1 MAVYQSMQ
9 RVRFSSED
17 GYNKFQMVF
26 SNVRHHLK
34 KLPGFLHLTWW
45 VHPDDPH
52 WYNEVSF
59 WTSFEALKD
68 WHMDT
73 YHKHAKE
80 WAVRTGAI
88 MEDIIVNFELK
99 STRLIR
105 VCPCCGHAEDKP
117 YDLHQEQARLAQPC
131 PQCGFHFP
139 VMPETADSFAV
150 FQDVKPPAPATV
162 SARQTVD
169 A

>member
-1 MAVYQSMQ
+1 MQ

-17 GYNKFQMVF
+17 GYKKFQMVF
-26 SNVRHHLK
+26 ADVRHKLK

-45 VHPDDPH
+45 VHPEDPS

-88 MEDIIVNFELK
+88 MEDIITNFEYK
-99 STRLIR
+99 NARLIR
-105 VCPCCGHAEDKP
+105 VCPACAHISDKA
-117 YDLHQEQARLAQPC
+117 YDVAMEQAALAEPC
-131 PQCGFHFP
+131 PQCGFNFP
-139 VMPETADSFAV
+139 IMPETASSTAV
-150 FQDVKPPAPATV
+150 FKDEP
-162 SARQTVD
+162 SAVAAAVAVQGHG
-169 A
+169 

>member
-17 GYNKFQMVF
+17 GYKKFQMVF

-59 WTSFEALKD
+59 
-68 WHMDT
+68 
-73 YHKHAKE
+73 
-80 WAVRTGAI
+80 
-88 MEDIIVNFELK
+88 
-99 STRLIR
+99 
-105 VCPCCGHAEDKP
+105 
-117 YDLHQEQARLAQPC
+117 
-131 PQCGFHFP
+131 
-139 VMPETADSFAV
+139 
-150 FQDVKPPAPATV
+150 
-162 SARQTVD
+162 
-169 A
+169 

>member
-17 GYNKFQMVF
+17 GYNKFQVVF
-26 SNVRHHLK
+26 ANVRHQLM

-68 WHMDT
+68 WHMNT
-73 YHKHAKE
+73 YHKYAKE
-80 WAVRTGAI
+80 WAVRSGAI
-88 MEDIIVNFELK
+88 MEDVIVNFEYK
-99 STRLIR
+99 NARLIR
-105 VCPCCGHAEDKP
+105 VCPTCGHITDSA
-117 YDLHQEQARLAQPC
+117 YDVAMEQAALAAPC
-131 PQCGFHFP
+131 PKCGYIFP
-139 VMPETADSFAV
+139 VMAETENSTAV
-150 FQDVKPPAPATV
+150 FKDVPPIATAV
-162 SARQTVD
+162 A
-169 A
+169 AE